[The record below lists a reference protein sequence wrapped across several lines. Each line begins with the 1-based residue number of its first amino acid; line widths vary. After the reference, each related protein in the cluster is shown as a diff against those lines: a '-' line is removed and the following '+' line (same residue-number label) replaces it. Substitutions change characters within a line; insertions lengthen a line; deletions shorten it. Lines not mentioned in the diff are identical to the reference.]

1 MVIEWFSYSGVI
13 IMANHN
19 GLQECSKQIWR
30 EELRAHPLLIT
41 NCVWD
46 KHFVCAAQCG
56 SIIQSFALII
66 SMWPYQTIW
75 NWNKG
80 KRKLSH
86 MILFLLSC
94 ILLSSNILRC
104 FFSSCWLFFWWGS
117 IYQTGPT
124 HSELHNPQET
134 HWWKLTSR
142 FIQLVSVF
150 TAAAVPFLFFSLY
163 SIKSVQFVTF
173 WWLAVFQLGN
183 QQKHPA
189 FTKHT
194 WGAWVVLRKMC
205 IFYIQSDLEKQ
216 EI

>member
-1 MVIEWFSYSGVI
+1 MKHSVLSYYHHLIISFDLCFWRNLYYAVHMVIEWFSYSGVI

-104 FFSSCWLFFWWGS
+104 FFSPVAGFSFGGDPS
-117 IYQTGPT
+117 IRLVRLILSYTI
-124 HSELHNPQET
+124 LMR
-134 HWWKLTSR
+134 LTDEN
-142 FIQLVSVF
+142 
-150 TAAAVPFLFFSLY
+150 SLQD
-163 SIKSVQFVTF
+163 SS
-173 WWLAVFQLGN
+173 
-183 QQKHPA
+183 
-189 FTKHT
+189 
-194 WGAWVVLRKMC
+194 
-205 IFYIQSDLEKQ
+205 S
-216 EI
+216 